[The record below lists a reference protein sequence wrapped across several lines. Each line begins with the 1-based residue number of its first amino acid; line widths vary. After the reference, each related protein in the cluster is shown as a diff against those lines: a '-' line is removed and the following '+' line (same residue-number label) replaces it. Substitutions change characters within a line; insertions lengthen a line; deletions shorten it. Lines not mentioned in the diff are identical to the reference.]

1 MKDKITRWIGTRRL
15 VVMNADTDGC
25 CVTLTCAHHYA
36 GNIIAPR
43 DGFREMGV
51 AEIYETL

>member
-1 MKDKITRWIGTRRL
+1 MKDNITKWAVLKRL
-15 VVMNADTDGC
+15 IVMNADDDGC

-43 DGFREMGV
+43 QGFREMGV
-51 AEIYETL
+51 TEIYER

>member
-1 MKDKITRWIGTRRL
+1 MKDSTEKWIGTKRL
-15 VVMNADTDGC
+15 VVMNADSDGC

-43 DGFREMGV
+43 QCFREMGV
-51 AEIYETL
+51 MEIYER

>member
-1 MKDKITRWIGTRRL
+1 MSNNIVKWIGTRRL
-15 VVMNADTDGC
+15 VVMNADSDGC

-51 AEIYETL
+51 KDIYER